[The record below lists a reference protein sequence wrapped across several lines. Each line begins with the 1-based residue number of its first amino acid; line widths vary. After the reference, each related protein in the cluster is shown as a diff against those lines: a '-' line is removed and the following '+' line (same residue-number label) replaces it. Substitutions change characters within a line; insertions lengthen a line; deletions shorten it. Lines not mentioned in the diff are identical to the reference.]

1 MIKYSGS
8 STAFPYFK
16 RRKTGRGLGT
26 RLILINIFTFCA
38 LFCIYIIQVNTNGI
52 LSFRSQFL
60 SWTPQQFPF
69 FGSPLIAP
77 FWDDV
82 NINRFGNIFY
92 RQSFDDTLLQRA
104 RDQIRESFSSSGNFT
119 PTVLLIATWDRVAEF
134 AGGPQ
139 VSA

>member
-1 MIKYSGS
+1 MFMLKVVSNEKMLGSKRVLTDALYS
-8 STAFPYFK
+8 TDQYIHF
-16 RRKTGRGLGT
+16 
-26 RLILINIFTFCA
+26 
-38 LFCIYIIQVNTNGI
+38 FCIYIIQVNTNGI
-52 LSFRSQFL
+52 LSFRFQFL
-60 SWTPQQFPF
+60 SWTPRRFPF

-119 PTVLLIATWDRVAEF
+119 PTVLLIATWDQVAEF